1 MISKYKNANKELK
14 EYKAKRVKQGT
25 AKNGKPF
32 TVFNVS
38 DKVTKEDGS
47 SVYENYSVFSWQEGI
62 KLADDDKITFNDI
75 TALEVNEREYNG
87 KTYIDKTIFAD
98 INVISANP
106 NQVDVVGDLP
116 DFAEPTESDG
126 LPF

>member
-25 AKNGKPF
+25 AKNGKPY
-32 TVFNVS
+32 TLFNVS
-38 DKVTKEDGS
+38 DKITKEDGS
-47 SVYENYSVFSWQEGI
+47 AAYENYTVFSWQEGI
-62 KLADDDKITFNDI
+62 KLADDDKVTFNDI
-75 TALEVNEREYNG
+75 TALEVKEREYNG

-116 DFAEPTESDG
+116 DFSEIGGDN